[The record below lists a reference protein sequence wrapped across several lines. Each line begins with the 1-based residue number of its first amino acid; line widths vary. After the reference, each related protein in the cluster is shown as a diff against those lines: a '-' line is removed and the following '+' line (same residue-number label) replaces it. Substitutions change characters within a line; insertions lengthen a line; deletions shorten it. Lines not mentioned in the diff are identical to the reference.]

1 MTRAAPRTDESRTTR
16 PDAAKTEPE
25 SDAGLEIETI
35 HRSDNPAGDVRNFR
49 LRFPAPGERDADG
62 LIDQDEEWCEVRI
75 GDTWR
80 RIRFHDYH
88 EVYGVPGL
96 YEALF
101 ARRLKCSSPERV
113 VGLFDDVLGDFPQD
127 ASDLRVLDIGAGN
140 GMVGEEFRRIGVP
153 KLLGIDIIPEAKDAA
168 KRDRPEVYRDY
179 LVADLT
185 DLDDGQ
191 RSRIATFRPNAMSVV
206 AALGYGDIPTA
217 AFLSAASFVPDG
229 GWLVFNI
236 KEDFLRERRD
246 ESGFSRLIRRLQAEE
261 RLEIQAMRRYRH
273 RLSMQGE
280 PLHYVAIVARKN
292 RDLGAD
298 EEAKTA

>member
-1 MTRAAPRTDESRTTR
+1 MARTASSTARDRR
-16 PDAAKTEPE
+16 DRRNDAI
-25 SDAGLEIETI
+25 DLEIETL
-35 HRSDNPAGDVRNFR
+35 HRPETPTADGEHFR
-49 LRFPAPGERDADG
+49 LRFPAPGERGTDG
-62 LIDQDEEWCEVRI
+62 RVDQDEEWCEVQI
-75 GDTWR
+75 EGAWR

-113 VGLFDDVLGDFPQD
+113 VDLFDDVLGDFSQD

-140 GMVGEEFRRIGVP
+140 GMVGEELRRIGAP
-153 KLLGIDIIPEAKDAA
+153 DLLGIDIIPEAKEAA
-168 KRDRPEVYRDY
+168 ERDRPDVYRDY

-185 DLDDGQ
+185 ALDDGR

-206 AALGYGDIPTA
+206 AALGYGDIPTE
-217 AFLSAASFVPDG
+217 AFLSAASFIPDG
-229 GWLVFNI
+229 GWIVFNI

-261 RLEIQAMRRYRH
+261 KIEIQAMRRYRH
-273 RLSMQGE
+273 RLSMQGD
-280 PLHYVAIVARKN
+280 PLHYVAIVAMKKGH
-292 RDLGAD
+292 LGAV
-298 EEAKTA
+298 EEAKSA